1 AAMADEA
8 TAIMA
13 TNDTRIFFMVGS
25 PVFSYP
31 NNQWLITEK
40 AFDLR
45 AGYSSLQEPGD
56 CVITL
61 LLIYV

>member
-1 AAMADEA
+1 M
-8 TAIMA
+8 
-13 TNDTRIFFMVGS
+13 
-25 PVFSYP
+25 
-31 NNQWLITEK
+31 TEK

-61 LLIYV
+61 LLIYE